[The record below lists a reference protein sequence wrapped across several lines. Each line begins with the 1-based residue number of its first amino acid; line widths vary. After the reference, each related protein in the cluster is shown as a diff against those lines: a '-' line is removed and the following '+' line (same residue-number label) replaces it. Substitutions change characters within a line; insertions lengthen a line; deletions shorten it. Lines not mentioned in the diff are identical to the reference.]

1 VNFAKKNLFVILI
14 CLGVTLVGLGSKWN
28 MIDKYGSSV
37 HYQDAWSGDAT
48 QLIAYLEGNLTFKEL
63 FWAPHNE
70 HRIGITRLLSIIITT
85 INGQWDNKVKI
96 SLNAFLHIFFY
107 ILLICKYKSTLTKIN
122 LWMLPTLIC
131 FCLTCPSSFEN
142 TLNSFQ
148 IQFYVNLVTSFI
160 IIHYLTKEILKKSEY
175 CILLAIIL
183 ISIFN
188 MSSTIFPLI
197 SVGIL
202 TIYNYI
208 REKKFK
214 KQIVRNSLIISP
226 FVFFSFY
233 AINHIEAHEELHAK
247 SIFYFIQMLSE
258 CLAFPFGS
266 KSIILNII
274 ILFFLNLPIII
285 FLFNFLYNKLNYTNK
300 NNCQFTLCLI
310 ICILLQIIGL
320 CYARNSYPIP
330 SRYYDILIILVIS
343 NCICI
348 EHLYSNFISF
358 RKQKIKNFI
367 ILWFVILSLGFS
379 KRLITTDLNSVGDYR
394 ENIEYH
400 LKKYTTDGNRSKYLK
415 LPLSVIPYPHPIPIL
430 NVMENKLLKEYLP
443 PPIGGKIIVEN
454 ENLKKSKS
462 IDNKQ
467 LNKIECRDYYILE
480 NENNIFNSDLL
491 RYESGP
497 NILRLCFK
505 GDPQLNT
512 KCVKL
517 INQNG
522 FESFLSTKNFT
533 GDWETGHFFLPENTK
548 SLRLSINLDSKK
560 SWFMFQDPE
569 KITPTSWI
577 LRQARKSSIN
587 ILLCGIFVL
596 SVSIILTN
604 KENKFCAT
612 EPKTTEDI

>member
-1 VNFAKKNLFVILI
+1 MKFAKKNLFIIFI
-14 CLGVTLVGLGSKWN
+14 CLGVTLVGIGSKWN

-48 QLIAYLEGNLTFKEL
+48 QLIAYLDGNLTFKEL

-70 HRIGITRLLSIIITT
+70 HRIGITRLLSIIITK

-96 SLNAFLHIFFY
+96 TLYAFLHIFFY
-107 ILLICKYKSTLTKIN
+107 LLLICKYRSTLTGVN
-122 LWMLPTLIC
+122 LWMLPVIIC
-131 FCLTCPSSFEN
+131 FCITCPSSFEN

-160 IIHYLTKEILKKSEY
+160 IIHYLTKELLRKSEY
-175 CILLAIIL
+175 CILFAVIL

-208 REKKFK
+208 TENKFK
-214 KQIVRNSLIISP
+214 KIIVRNSLIISP
-226 FVFFSFY
+226 FLFFSFY
-233 AINHIEAHEELHAK
+233 AINHIEAHEELHAT
-247 SIFYFIQMLSE
+247 SIFYFIQMLSQ

-266 KSIILNII
+266 KSIILNFSF
-274 ILFFLNLPIII
+274 LVFFNLPIII
-285 FLFNFLYNKLNYTNK
+285 FFVKFLSKEPNFG
-300 NNCQFTLCLI
+300 NNHNFRFTICLI
-310 ICILLQIIGL
+310 ICILLQIVGL

-330 SRYYDILIILVIS
+330 SRYYDILIILVIL

-348 EHLYSNFISF
+348 EHVYSNFISYK
-358 RKQKIKNFI
+358 KQKIKNLI
-367 ILWFVILSLGFS
+367 LLWFVIISLGFS
-379 KRLITTDLNSVGDYR
+379 KRLITTDLNSVRDYR
-394 ENIEYH
+394 ENVEFH
-400 LKKYTTDGNRSKYLK
+400 LNKYTSDGNRSNYLN

-443 PPIGGKIIVEN
+443 PPIGGKIIVN
-454 ENLKKSKS
+454 NRNFKKSKS
-462 IDNKQ
+462 IDNK
-467 LNKIECRDYYILE
+467 LSNINVRDDYYILE
-480 NENNIFNSDLL
+480 NENNIFNSDLF
-491 RYESGP
+491 RYENYP
-497 NILRLCFK
+497 RILRLCFK

-517 INQNG
+517 INQDG
-522 FESFLSTKNFT
+522 LESFLSTKKFT
-533 GDWETGHFFLPENTK
+533 GDWETSHFFLPKNTK
-548 SLRLSINLDSKK
+548 SFRLSINLDSKK

-569 KITPTSWI
+569 KITLTSWI

-587 ILLCGIFVL
+587 ILLWGIFIL
-596 SVSIILTN
+596 SVSIIFTN
-604 KENKFCAT
+604 KENQIFTSRSKAIN
-612 EPKTTEDI
+612 DS